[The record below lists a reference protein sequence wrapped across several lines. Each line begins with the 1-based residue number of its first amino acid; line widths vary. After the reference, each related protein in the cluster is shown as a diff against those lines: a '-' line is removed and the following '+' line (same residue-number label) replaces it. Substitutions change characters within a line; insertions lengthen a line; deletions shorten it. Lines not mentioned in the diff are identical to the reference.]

1 MTGLKL
7 VNPQSELQYLPKALS
22 DRKHAVTSKNVIVS
36 PYFPDAHRY
45 PNKTILRAG
54 HRLYYA
60 FRALQNVYSSI
71 LLTLQ

>member
-7 VNPQSELQYLPKALS
+7 VNPLSELQYLPKDLS
-22 DRKHAVTSKNVIVS
+22 DRKHAVTSKKVIVS

-54 HRLYYA
+54 HI
-60 FRALQNVYSSI
+60 V
-71 LLTLQ
+71 